1 MALLDKLY
9 LCVKYNELQIDIT
22 PLLLD
27 KSVRSGFGRTESA
40 RRVPGRTARKNWVG
54 ERRIKSTS
62 YIPPH
67 PSLLPQGRR
76 SKHLCKYYS

>member
-27 KSVRSGFGRTESA
+27 KSVMSGFGRAESA
-40 RRVPGRTARKNWVG
+40 RRVPGRTARKHWVG
-54 ERRIKSTS
+54 ERRINQLVISPLIPAFSLKGEGASTCVNT
-62 YIPPH
+62 YA
-67 PSLLPQGRR
+67 
-76 SKHLCKYYS
+76 